1 MKKTLLFAMTAV
13 VSLLLNGCQ
22 ATTTTNGNVN
32 TNLINTNVNVANS
45 NIANANVSTVN
56 TTATSGVETK
66 EPEKYQA
73 KVTIKLESQSDTQKA
88 TLPTISAI
96 VARDGANRRMEF
108 TLPNNEKLV
117 YLDTNGKT
125 LLISPDRKQYAEL
138 NKESL
143 GIDVR
148 KLLMPEQIVA
158 QIKNLKGVEL
168 VGEEQM
174 NGRTIVK
181 YRYGSTTNTQT
192 QAGQVNTESFLLV
205 DKETGLPLRSETVAA
220 SQNGQVQGMKQARI
234 ITEMS
239 DISSTPAADL
249 FAEPTDYKKV
259 APEEI
264 RAQVNMLVQLG
275 VAIVGQMM
283 QQTAPAATATPAT
296 SPTAN

>member
-32 TNLINTNVNVANS
+32 TNLVNTNVNVANS